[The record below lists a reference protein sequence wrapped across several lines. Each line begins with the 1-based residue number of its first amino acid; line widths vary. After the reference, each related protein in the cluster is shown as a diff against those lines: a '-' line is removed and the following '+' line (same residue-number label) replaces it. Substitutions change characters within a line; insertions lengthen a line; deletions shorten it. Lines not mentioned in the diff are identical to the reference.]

1 MPNVQEALRQNEFNN
16 LVSTEIMDAYIRRL
30 IGKRAT
36 EISNIE
42 ELESLNFFP
51 MAYISNLN
59 DEEKDTLL
67 TRFKNCAEKKDYR
80 DFIQII
86 EANVPRTSNRSV
98 NGFIKEYEDFAQLAG
113 KSKIGNLSHSDFM
126 DALKSG
132 GSFIIRLRDRLRRIQ
147 NFRSMA
153 SDRSDGFSG
162 SQLTRILSGIYYVN
176 DEFVG
181 KADDFVRFME
191 VRGLFTNRNE
201 VARHYNIEAMN
212 NMGIDTGSIQ
222 NLINSEEYR
231 DVAYNTKT
239 NFNDYDIRDVEKIS
253 SLDEKITSIVALP
266 YIRNLLNLPEGHMVS
281 SIGEDGIR
289 RNEYVNNF
297 KNINNLNRVELNVLE
312 ELLKRNDDDNMQTIQ
327 TRLRNYSKI
336 VNDVVDRVY
345 DAHGKDIVRVNT
357 EVNLEAEKANMKGL
371 LANMLARD
379 GAFAKSSEQ
388 DFLETAVGIC
398 VNNYQNLYHF
408 IPEQSKTSMR
418 IKEAGRDGKAL
429 EIARCYVTLNNKTYS
444 IDVTGFEKDKNNNIV
459 FKDDAQLNEIKGKLT
474 SLYGVSFE
482 NVKKEDFKLGYNPVA
497 EALMNILEGGREQD
511 SNKQVANEVASEAET
526 SQDNVE
532 VSASENVQQASIPM
546 GNSIFV
552 GSEIYMK
559 ALIEARKKVK
569 QYILEG
575 KVEFVSKEPAN
586 SEANVVESSLNNNES
601 ESETNEEKNT
611 ENIVEPNE
619 IDEKLFHDQIKKRLE
634 NQSENQEKEPDV
646 EAQKKLGEASRS
658 ELTGLNLE
666 DFNNL
671 IKPNIE
677 VKSENQEE
685 EVQKVE
691 EDVLVDEESIEESP
705 ETEQTEV
712 KDEDK
717 SIGDAFTDWYN
728 QEKEKEIQKNLKAFA
743 TIDSQSSSKRDNNLA
758 DKPVEQKD
766 IKQECDVEQK
776 TSDKIPPKKSN
787 ARKINP
793 TVKNKTE
800 RVTSQKQGLYYTDE
814 SGREIPVKIVE
825 GGRIVVDTTRK
836 YMGANHVFYFVNRKN
851 ERKFNKVFNEIK
863 ETNNINEYGAT
874 NQNTDL
880 DRPREEEEELIK

>member
-30 IGKRAT
+30 TGKRAT

-59 DEEKDTLL
+59 DEEKNTLL

-86 EANVPRTSNRSV
+86 EANVPGTSNRSV

-113 KSKIGNLSHSDFM
+113 KSKIVNLSHSDFM
-126 DALKSG
+126 DALNSG

-153 SDRSDGFSG
+153 SNRSDGFSG

-176 DEFVG
+176 DEFVD
-181 KADDFVRFME
+181 KANDFVRFME
-191 VRGLFTNRNE
+191 VKDYFNNDNVKG
-201 VARHYNIEAMN
+201 HYKIEALN
-212 NMGIDTGSIQ
+212 NIGVDTNSIQ
-222 NLINSEEYR
+222 NLFNSDEYR
-231 DVAYNTKT
+231 DVAFNTKT

-297 KNINNLNRVELNVLE
+297 KNINNLNRRELNDLE
-312 ELLKRNDDDNMQTIQ
+312 ELLKRNHDDNMQTIQ

-357 EVNLEAEKANMKGL
+357 EANPEAEKANMKGL
-371 LANMLARD
+371 LADMLARD

-408 IPEQSKTSMR
+408 IPEQSKTSIR

-444 IDVTGFEKDKNNNIV
+444 IDVTGFEKDENNNIV

-497 EALMNILEGGREQD
+497 EALMNILEGSREQD

-559 ALIEARKKVK
+559 ALIEARKKVR

-575 KVEFVSKEPAN
+575 KVEFVTKEPSN
-586 SEANVVESSLNNNES
+586 SKVNVVESSVNSGENES
-601 ESETNEEKNT
+601 EANEEKNT
-611 ENIVEPNE
+611 EIIVEPNE
-619 IDEKLFHDQIKKRLE
+619 IDEKLFHDQIKKHLE
-634 NQSENQEKEPDV
+634 NQSENQEKEPDT
-646 EAQKKLGEASRS
+646 EAQKKLGETSRS

-677 VKSENQEE
+677 VKNENQEE
-685 EVQKVE
+685 EIQKTE
-691 EDVLVDEESIEESP
+691 ENVLVDEVSIAESP
-705 ETEQTEV
+705 EMQHKEV
-712 KDEDK
+712 KDDV
-717 SIGDAFTDWYN
+717 SVTIGDASIDWYN
-728 QEKEKEIQKNLKAFA
+728 QERQREIQKNSNTFA
-743 TIDSQSSSKRDNNLA
+743 TIGSQSSN
-758 DKPVEQKD
+758 
-766 IKQECDVEQK
+766 
-776 TSDKIPPKKSN
+776 
-787 ARKINP
+787 RKVNS

-800 RVTSQKQGLYYTDE
+800 RVTPQKLGLYYTDE
-814 SGREIPVKIVE
+814 KGREIPVKIVE
-825 GGRIVVDTTRK
+825 DGRMVVDTTRK
-836 YMGANHVFYFVNRKN
+836 YMAANHVFYCVNRKN
-851 ERKFNKVFNEIK
+851 ERKFNKAFNEIK
-863 ETNNINEYGAT
+863 ETNNINEYDTT

>member
-30 IGKRAT
+30 TGKRAT

-59 DEEKDTLL
+59 DEEKNTLL

-86 EANVPRTSNRSV
+86 EANVPGTSNRSV

-176 DEFVG
+176 DEFID
-181 KADDFVRFME
+181 KANDFVRFME

-357 EVNLEAEKANMKGL
+357 EVNPEVEKANMKGL

-388 DFLETAVGIC
+388 DFLETAVDIC

-497 EALMNILEGGREQD
+497 EALMNILEGSREQD

-532 VSASENVQQASIPM
+532 VSASENVQQASIPT

-601 ESETNEEKNT
+601 ESETNKELDAE
-611 ENIVEPNE
+611 IVAEPNE
-619 IDEKLFHDQIKKRLE
+619 IDEKLFRDQIKRELE
-634 NQSENQEKEPDV
+634 AQNGNQEEDL
-646 EAQKKLGEASRS
+646 QKSLVEASRS
-658 ELTGLNLE
+658 ELTGLSLE
-666 DFNNL
+666 EFNNL

-677 VKSENQEE
+677 VKNENQEE
-685 EVQKVE
+685 EIQKTE
-691 EDVLVDEESIEESP
+691 EDVLVDEKSVEEGTKTESQDGVIP
-705 ETEQTEV
+705 EKRNEA
-712 KDEDK
+712 D
-717 SIGDAFTDWYN
+717 
-728 QEKEKEIQKNLKAFA
+728 KEKELKDKLFNTIVFKDDRQGDFEDKVFLNELKNKVAKS
-743 TIDSQSSSKRDNNLA
+743 IVPYDSELAEKQQINNTNV
-758 DKPVEQKD
+758 KP
-766 IKQECDVEQK
+766 IL
-776 TSDKIPPKKSN
+776 
-787 ARKINP
+787 
-793 TVKNKTE
+793 KNKTE
-800 RVTSQKQGLYYTDE
+800 RVSPPYL
-814 SGREIPVKIVE
+814 PVKIGDGKRERHIPLKIE
-825 GGRIVVDTTRK
+825 GGIVKLNTEEKWRAGNGQWYSMSKKRK
-836 YMGANHVFYFVNRKN
+836 REFEKYIAEHFSESNSEVEKMKEKSRNFDSNTVQE
-851 ERKFNKVFNEIK
+851 ER
-863 ETNNINEYGAT
+863 
-874 NQNTDL
+874 
-880 DRPREEEEELIK
+880 EL

>member
-30 IGKRAT
+30 SGKKAT
-36 EISNIE
+36 DINSVE
-42 ELESLNFFP
+42 ELEALNFFP
-51 MAYISNLN
+51 IAYVSNLN
-59 DEEKDTLL
+59 DEGKNALLAVFKD
-67 TRFKNCAEKKDYR
+67 CAEKKDYR
-80 DFIQII
+80 NFIQIV
-86 EANVPRTSNRSV
+86 EAHVPGTSNRSV
-98 NGFIKEYEDFAQLAG
+98 DGFIKEYENFAQLAG
-113 KSKIGNLSHSDFM
+113 KAEIRDLSHLDFM
-126 DALKSG
+126 DALNSG
-132 GSFIIRLRDRLRRIQ
+132 GSIFVRLRDRLRGIE

-153 SDRSDGFSG
+153 SNRTAGFTAN
-162 SQLTRILSGIYYVN
+162 QLTRILSGIYYVN

-239 NFNDYDIRDVEKIS
+239 NFNDYGIRDIEKIS

-266 YIRNLLNLPEGHMVS
+266 YIRNMLDLPEGHMVTS
-281 SIGEDGIR
+281 FDERGVL

-357 EVNLEAEKANMKGL
+357 EVNPEVEKANMRGL
-371 LANMLARD
+371 LANMLAHD

-459 FKDDAQLNEIKGKLT
+459 FKDDAQLNEIKRKLT
-474 SLYGVSFE
+474 SLYSVSFE

-497 EALMNILEGGREQD
+497 EALMNILGGGREQD
-511 SNKQVANEVASEAET
+511 SNKQVANEVASEVET
-526 SQDNVE
+526 SQDNAE
-532 VSASENVQQASIPM
+532 VSASEDVQQASIPM

-552 GSEIYMK
+552 GSEIYMR
-559 ALIEARKKVK
+559 ALSEARKKVR

-575 KVEFVSKEPAN
+575 KVEFVSKESSN
-586 SEANVVESSLNNNES
+586 SKENVVESSVRSNENES
-601 ESETNEEKNT
+601 EANEEKNT
-611 ENIVEPNE
+611 EIIVEPNE

-677 VKSENQEE
+677 VKNENREE
-685 EVQKVE
+685 EVQKTE
-691 EDVLVDEESIEESP
+691 EDVLVDEVSIAESS
-705 ETEQTEV
+705 ETERKEV
-712 KDEDK
+712 KDDALVT
-717 SIGDAFTDWYN
+717 IGDASIDWYN
-728 QEKEKEIQKNLKAFA
+728 QERQKESQKNLNAFG
-743 TIDSQSSSKRDNNLA
+743 TIYNQ
-758 DKPVEQKD
+758 P
-766 IKQECDVEQK
+766 I
-776 TSDKIPPKKSN
+776 
-787 ARKINP
+787 ARKVNSTI
-793 TVKNKTE
+793 KNKAE

-814 SGREIPVKIVE
+814 KGREIPVKIVE
-825 GGRIVVDTTRK
+825 DGRMVVDTTRK
-836 YMGANHVFYFVNRKN
+836 YMAANHVFYFVNRKN
-851 ERKFNKVFNEIK
+851 ERKFNKAFNEIK
-863 ETNNINEYGAT
+863 QKNNINEYDT
-874 NQNTDL
+874 TKNQNTDL
-880 DRPREEEEELIK
+880 DGHREEEEELTK